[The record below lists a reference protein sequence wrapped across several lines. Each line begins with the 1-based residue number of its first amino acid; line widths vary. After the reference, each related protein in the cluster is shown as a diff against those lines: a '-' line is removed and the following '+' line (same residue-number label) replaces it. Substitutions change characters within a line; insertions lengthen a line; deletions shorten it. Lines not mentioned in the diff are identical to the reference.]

1 MGNERSLLFILIPG
15 IQRAIQKENITTSYV
30 QGRKDGL
37 RYHTAMKVACV
48 EAKVLTR
55 LKFLSMLAVYGYVVF
70 VLF

>member
-1 MGNERSLLFILIPG
+1 MGNECSLLFIIIPG
-15 IQRAIQKENITTSYV
+15 IQHVSKYSTSYV
-30 QGRKDGL
+30 QGWKYGL
-37 RYHTAMKVACV
+37 RYHIAMKVACV